1 MAGTAASTPHPVFDK
16 PLIRFGKRIL
26 ERTAPGTAPGEYRI
40 LGIQPLTPHIG
51 AEITGVDL
59 AQPIGADLADEL
71 RQALLEWKVIFFRDQ
86 RDFGPEDHAALA
98 GLWGEPEA
106 NPFFPKGDRAGVS
119 RLAKDAMAV
128 GNENIWHSD
137 HSFMAA
143 PALGS
148 VLRAVEIPASGGDT
162 LWADMGA
169 VYDNLPDA
177 TKERTE
183 GLTAEH
189 DWVPTWG
196 ATMTQDQIAA
206 LRQTGRYAAAVLR
219 NYAEPTR
226 EHHADMRRALLASRE
241 ARAAW
246 QEAYDRA
253 RQEPVRPRGLTSREA
268 QEAQEALKGFG
279 RAAMLMESHVPRADS
294 RFVPAAER
302 FAEAL
307 ETDTA
312 NAAVDVREHRN
323 PDWGRVEEALHAWED
338 AAAGNRNPVVRREAE
353 LQKRA
358 LEDLATAVS
367 RTPVERD
374 VGSAREEQRVRAAV
388 AAEGDGSGPAH
399 RGG

>member
-1 MAGTAASTPHPVFDK
+1 MAGTAASTPHPVLDK

-40 LGIQPLTPHIG
+40 LGIHPLTPHIG

-59 AQPIGADLADEL
+59 SHPIGADLADEL

-169 VYDNLPDA
+169 AYDNLPDA
-177 TKERTE
+177 TKQRIE

-196 ATMTQDQIAA
+196 ATMTQERIAA
-206 LRQTGRYAAAVLR
+206 LRLTLPAVEHPVVVRHPATGRRLLYV
-219 NYAEPTR
+219 NEPFTTR
-226 EHHADMRRALLASRE
+226 IVGLGEEESRE
-241 ARAAW
+241 LLH
-246 QEAYDRA
+246 
-253 RQEPVRPRGLTSREA
+253 GL
-268 QEAQEALKGFG
+268 
-279 RAAMLMESHVPRADS
+279 V
-294 RFVPAAER
+294 
-302 FAEAL
+302 
-307 ETDTA
+307 
-312 NAAVDVREHRN
+312 
-323 PDWGRVEEALHAWED
+323 LHARIPEYQVRFRWQPDSVAIWDNIAVQHYAINDYYPQRRVMERI
-338 AAAGNRNPVVRREAE
+338 AIAGVP
-353 LQKRA
+353 L
-358 LEDLATAVS
+358 S
-367 RTPVERD
+367 
-374 VGSAREEQRVRAAV
+374 
-388 AAEGDGSGPAH
+388 
-399 RGG
+399 